1 MSQKNDICKRQR
13 IEHSLLNN
21 SILACF
27 MHRKL
32 PIKYYRQTTTPARD
46 RENNSLALW
55 SHNIPASD
63 FSLSNYL
70 REMRESER
78 KEVLA

>member
-1 MSQKNDICKRQR
+1 MSQKNDIYKRER
-13 IEHSLLNN
+13 IEHGLLNNN

-32 PIKYYRQTTTPARD
+32 PIKYYRQTTTPTRD

-55 SHNIPASD
+55 SHNIAASD

-70 REMRESER
+70 REMRE
-78 KEVLA
+78 